1 MCTCSRILAALLTA
15 LIAACCIVSTSA
27 KPVCAPAMQPPPEE
41 SRVYEFISAHA
52 PAPPRAVL
60 AVGNASSAAAWV
72 ACRGGVAAAT
82 LAVALVDER
91 PEPRDRVNS
100 TAGSALRVLRGRLA
114 PAKLAAAQPPSRAA
128 PPAAESSRH
137 RLVRLRTLETHH
149 RTRFDWV
156 VLDGAAVQR
165 FRRLEELDDG
175 KPRVVVVRFDAPP
188 HKADRVRLLGQHPPH
203 WVQLRAHPRFLAF
216 VI

>member
-1 MCTCSRILAALLTA
+1 MAALLTA
-15 LIAACCIVSTSA
+15 LMAAAPMVEGVWGATPQA
-27 KPVCAPAMQPPPEE
+27 ACAPAMQPSVEE
-41 SRVYEFISAHA
+41 LGVYEFLAAHS
-52 PAPPRAVL
+52 PAPPRALL
-60 AVGNASSAAAWV
+60 AVGSASGAAAWA
-72 ACRGGVAAAT
+72 ACRGGDAAVT

-137 RLVRLRTLETHH
+137 RLVRLRTLEAHH
-149 RTRFDWV
+149 RTRFDWL
-156 VLDGAAVQR
+156 VLDSAAVRR
-165 FRRLEELDDG
+165 FQRLEELDDG

-188 HKADRVRLLGQHPPH
+188 HKADRVRLSGQHPPH